1 MSAANAGAGGA
12 ALVLAGGG
20 ARGAYEVGALSVL
33 LPRLKGQ
40 VKLILGT
47 SVGAFNAA
55 YLAANWEKSAQRI
68 VDGGSDLW
76 RELRFGDVLA
86 PVVSPGGL
94 GRFLRYVGEFLPLLG
109 LDALSLLDPK
119 PLAGT
124 IERKVGFDQL
134 NRNVDSG
141 RLSAVAVV
149 ATSAYTNRSVVFHR
163 GGAPHQPQD
172 PERAIDYVP
181 TSELEAKHVLASGA
195 IPALFPAVRVTA
207 PTAAAGWYSDGG
219 TRLNT
224 PIKPALWLGA
234 ERVIVIA
241 LNAVTPTRTPPPDRQ
256 PDFFAGAAQLLQAVL
271 GDPLAQDVRTLAR
284 KNTLVRK
291 DVGAER
297 EADRQAK
304 PAGGRAQDPLRPV
317 PYIFVAPED
326 PDAIGKIAREIYT
339 DNYASLRRAPFARD
353 LWLLGHSLNAGED
366 AIHGELL
373 SYLFFAPEF
382 AEALLHQGQLDA
394 QRWIREHPGLWEED
408 PLPAWAQAEPLPSA
422 SP

>member
-1 MSAANAGAGGA
+1 MSEDTGDTGGAGGA

-20 ARGAYEVGALSVL
+20 ARGAYEIGALSAL

-55 YLAANWEKSAQRI
+55 YLASNWEKSAQRI
-68 VDGGSDLW
+68 VDGGSELW
-76 RELRFGDVLA
+76 RGLQFGDVLA
-86 PVVSPGGL
+86 PIVSPGGL
-94 GRFLRYVGEFLPLLG
+94 GRFLRYIGEFLALPRV
-109 LDALSLLDPK
+109 DAPSLLDPK
-119 PLAGT
+119 PLLGT
-124 IERKVGFDQL
+124 IAREIRFDQL
-134 NRNVDSG
+134 HRNVDSG
-141 RLSAVAVV
+141 RLSAVATV

-163 GGAPHQPQD
+163 GGVPDQPHD
-172 PERAIDYVP
+172 PERTIDYVP
-181 TSELEAKHVLASGA
+181 LAELEAQHVLASGA
-195 IPALFPAVRVTA
+195 IPALFPAVQVTA

-241 LNAVTPTRTPPPDRQ
+241 LNAVTPTRTLPPDRQ
-256 PDFFAGAAQLLQAVL
+256 PDFFAGAAQLAQAVL

-291 DVGAER
+291 A
-297 EADRQAK
+297 Q
-304 PAGGRAQDPLRPV
+304 PAGGRAQDPLRSV

-326 PDAIGKIAREIYT
+326 PDAIGKIARDVYN
-339 DNYASLRRAPFARD
+339 DSYASLRRVPSARD

-382 AEALLHQGQLDA
+382 AEALLRQGQLDA
-394 QRWIREHPGLWEED
+394 QRWIGDHPGLWTED
-408 PLPAWAQAEPLPSA
+408 PLPAWAQAEPLPST

>member
-1 MSAANAGAGGA
+1 MSPTAAGASGNA

-20 ARGAYEVGALSVL
+20 ARGAYEFGALSVL

-68 VDGGSDLW
+68 VDGGARLW
-76 RELRFGDVLA
+76 RGLHFEDVLA

-94 GRFLRYVGEFLPLLG
+94 GRFLRYVGEFLAIPRV
-109 LDALSLLDPK
+109 DAPSLLDPK
-119 PLAGT
+119 PLPDT
-124 IERKVGFDQL
+124 LRREIRFEQL
-134 NRNVDSG
+134 NRNVDNE
-141 RLSAVAVV
+141 RLSAIAVV
-149 ATSAYTNRSVVFHR
+149 ATGAYTNRSIVFHR
-163 GGAPHQPQD
+163 GGVPHRPQD
-172 PERAIDYVP
+172 PERAIDHVP
-181 TSELEAKHVLASGA
+181 TAELEAQHVLASGA
-195 IPALFPAVRVTA
+195 IPGVFPAVRVTV
-207 PTAAAGWYSDGG
+207 PEAAAGWYSDGG

-256 PDFFAGAAQLLQAVL
+256 PDFFAGAAQLAQAVL

-284 KNTLVRK
+284 KNELARA
-291 DVGAER
+291 DVGGAR
-297 EADRQAK
+297 GADEARR
-304 PAGGRAQDPLRPV
+304 GGGGARDPLRPV

-326 PDAIGKIAREIYT
+326 PDAIGKIAREVYN
-339 DNYASLRRAPFARD
+339 DSYASLRRAPAARD

-366 AIHGELL
+366 PIHGELL

-382 AEALLHQGQLDA
+382 AEALLRQGQLDA
-394 QRWIREHPGLWEED
+394 QRWIDEHPGLWTED
-408 PLPAWAQAEPLPSA
+408 PLPEWSRAEPLPSA
-422 SP
+422 LR